1 MPNLET
7 PITMRSRHRIEDRQ
21 STIQKTKTMTSID
34 PNKKTGIE
42 LSEIMLDQ
50 SIYKHPMMFK
60 MIIASSV

>member
-1 MPNLET
+1 
-7 PITMRSRHRIEDRQ
+7 MRSRHRIEDRQ
-21 STIQKTKTMTSID
+21 STIQKTKTMTSTD

-60 MIIASSV
+60 MIIASSI

>member
-1 MPNLET
+1 
-7 PITMRSRHRIEDRQ
+7 
-21 STIQKTKTMTSID
+21 MTSID

-60 MIIASSV
+60 MIIASSVWLLQFASHLFT